1 MRCVTRLA
9 ADYAS
14 QLLLKRGFVVVEDD
28 TLRVLEWL
36 EKNGGGRSKPVEIS
50 NALELYFSRARDEQE
65 RRNEPDSDE
74 DVVASLVS
82 QSQMLR

>member
-1 MRCVTRLA
+1 MRCVAKLA

-36 EKNGGGRSKPVEIS
+36 EGSGGGRKKPVEIS
-50 NALELYFSRARDEQE
+50 NSLELYFSRAHDEQE

-74 DVVASLVS
+74 DDSEDDLPS
-82 QSQMLR
+82 TG